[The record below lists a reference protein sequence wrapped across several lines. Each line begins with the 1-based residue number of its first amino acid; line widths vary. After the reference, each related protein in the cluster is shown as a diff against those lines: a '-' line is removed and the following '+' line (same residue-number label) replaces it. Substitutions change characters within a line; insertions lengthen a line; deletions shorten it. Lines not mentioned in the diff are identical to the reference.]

1 MAELGIPI
9 DYHILFLAMSFI
21 IFILTI
27 ILLFVEAS
35 FEKAV
40 GAFILCCFNIVLC
53 LLCAFIFS
61 AVDLYGFDTTGATVH
76 NIYGGMNILSIIYV
90 VLIYINIL
98 LMVYCGY
105 LFIRKPWEEM
115 FEDEP
120 KIQY

>member
-1 MAELGIPI
+1 MAGLEVPI

-21 IFILTI
+21 VFILTI
-27 ILLFVEAS
+27 MLLFVEAS

-40 GAFILCCFNIVLC
+40 GAFILCSFNIVLS

-61 AVDLYGFDTTGATVH
+61 AVDLYGYDTTGAVVH
-76 NIYGGMNILSIIYV
+76 NVSGGMNILSFIYIIM
-90 VLIYINIL
+90 IYINIL

-105 LFIRKPWEEM
+105 LFIKKPWDE
-115 FEDEP
+115 FEDES